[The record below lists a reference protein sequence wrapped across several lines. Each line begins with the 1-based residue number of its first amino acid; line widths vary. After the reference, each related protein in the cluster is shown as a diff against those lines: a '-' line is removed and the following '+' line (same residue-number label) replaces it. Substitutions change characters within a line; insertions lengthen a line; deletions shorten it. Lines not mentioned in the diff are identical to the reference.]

1 MSLPDSYDTLVSEQ
15 GQNFSGGQ
23 RQRLAIARA
32 ILRDAPILI
41 LDEPTTSLD
50 VEAEIEVLKALHTLM
65 AGRTVLTISHR
76 LSTLGHVDE
85 IVMMSEGRIA
95 EQGTFHELKRQGG
108 LFAAL
113 LEEQNRYNLDRSE
126 DDSMIPLVFA
136 PLVADNEEV
145 NTATVPFLPAI
156 SVVKVAAL
164 HDGDSSH
171 TQSGRVVTATLSKH
185 GNAPL
190 QEDTDKDDAGD
201 ADGEPTLKVRI
212 PPRKAKT
219 RQERREGRISVEIDG
234 KVTSAYRLNRPV
246 FTIGRFPT
254 SDIQIASPHVSR
266 FHAII
271 RWRNGV
277 WMIEDVESLNGLTCQ
292 GQRIDQLA
300 LVDGERIYIDPTIV
314 LEYSE

>member
-1 MSLPDSYDTLVSEQ
+1 RENIEIGRPGASDADIIAAAKQAQMHETIISLPDGYDTLVSEQ

-85 IVMMSEGRIA
+85 IVMLSEGRIA

-108 LFAAL
+108 LFATL

-136 PLVADNEEV
+136 PLVADNE
-145 NTATVPFLPAI
+145 
-156 SVVKVAAL
+156 
-164 HDGDSSH
+164 
-171 TQSGRVVTATLSKH
+171 
-185 GNAPL
+185 
-190 QEDTDKDDAGD
+190 
-201 ADGEPTLKVRI
+201 
-212 PPRKAKT
+212 
-219 RQERREGRISVEIDG
+219 
-234 KVTSAYRLNRPV
+234 
-246 FTIGRFPT
+246 
-254 SDIQIASPHVSR
+254 
-266 FHAII
+266 
-271 RWRNGV
+271 
-277 WMIEDVESLNGLTCQ
+277 
-292 GQRIDQLA
+292 
-300 LVDGERIYIDPTIV
+300 
-314 LEYSE
+314 